1 MGIMAS
7 DNRTLKL
14 SILADV
20 DDLKKKLGEADKAVE
35 TNADKITA
43 FGKKAALAF
52 AAAGAAAGAFA
63 ISAVK
68 AAAEDEKA
76 RKSLEQTI
84 RANTRAT
91 DEQIKAID
99 TYIDRQSIATAT
111 TDDVL
116 RPALGRLI
124 RSTNDVAKAQDLL
137 NLSQEIS
144 AATGKPLEAVANALG
159 KSFDGQNTALGKLGL
174 GIDAATLKN
183 KSHEEIMQIL
193 KGTYKGFIDNEATNA
208 EFKFRQL
215 TIALDQTRE
224 KIGFALLPIFVKF
237 ADYLLVTV
245 VPNMQA
251 FVAALTGDNSVTAG
265 ITDATKGAYEFGEQV
280 RSTIKFV
287 ISIKDEL
294 LVLGG
299 IIVTVFAVNKI
310 ITFATA
316 IMTLVTAMK
325 ALRTAAAGAA
335 IATAFATGGTSVGF
349 AAAALAGI
357 AATYGLSKLAAGGD
371 ISGAGIDPMGGY
383 QTGANTSSSSMGGA
397 GGFGAG
403 VSSTGTSV
411 GGTGGARGGETTY
424 EKSLSELKK
433 TFDQLKKIGDDQ
445 KKVQAQLDIANN
457 IIFANAMPDEDQLRA
472 QRLAAITLE
481 HMRRDDPSSFG
492 VTNNIYVSGAVVD
505 PEGLNRVLTDIQTQS
520 DSRGTLS
527 GAEIRARAG

>member
-1 MGIMAS
+1 MAS
-7 DNRTLKL
+7 DSRTLKL

-20 DDLKKKLGEADKAVE
+20 DDLKKKLGDADKAVE
-35 TNADKITA
+35 NNASKISE

-99 TYIDRQSIATAT
+99 TFIDRQSIATAT

-137 NLSQEIS
+137 NLAQEIS
-144 AATGKPLEAVANALG
+144 VATGKPLEAVANALG

-237 ADYLLVTV
+237 ADYLLATV

-251 FVAALTGDNSVTAG
+251 FVAALTGDNSVTSG
-265 ITDATKGAYEFGEQV
+265 ITAATQAAYDFGLQV
-280 RSTIKFV
+280 RSSIKFV

-294 LVLGG
+294 IILGAV
-299 IIVTVFAVNKI
+299 IASVFVVNKVI
-310 ITFATA
+310 AFATA

-335 IATAFATGGTSVGF
+335 VASAFATGGVSVGA
-349 AAAALAGI
+349 AAAALAAIG
-357 AATYGLSKLAAGGD
+357 ATFALSKFAAGGD
-371 ISGAGIDPMGGY
+371 AESPTGFGGGGFANLPSGGFA
-383 QTGANTSSSSMGGA
+383 A
-397 GGFGAG
+397 GG
-403 VSSTGTSV
+403 V
-411 GGTGGARGGETTY
+411 GGTVGSGFGDAGLGGATGSGSSSGGGETTY
-424 EKSLSELKK
+424 EKTLSGLKK

-457 IIFANAMPDEDQLRA
+457 IIFANAMPDEDQLKA
-472 QRLAAITLE
+472 QRLAAMTAE
-481 HMRRDDPSSFG
+481 HLRRDDPSSFG
-492 VTNNIYVSGAVVD
+492 NINITVNAIDGEGA
-505 PEGLNRVLTDIQTQS
+505 
-520 DSRGTLS
+520 
-527 GAEIRARAG
+527 ARAVAKALNDSAARSTPALSYQSIREKAG

>member
-1 MGIMAS
+1 MAS
-7 DNRTLKL
+7 RTLT
-14 SILADV
+14 LALAADI
-20 DDLKKKLGEADKAVE
+20 DGLKKGLDDADKVVKRSSDQI
-35 TNADKITA
+35 AD

-137 NLSQEIS
+137 NLAQEIS
-144 AATGKPLEAVANALG
+144 VATGKPLETVANALG

-174 GIDAATLKN
+174 GIDATILKN

-215 TIALDQTRE
+215 TIALDQTKE

-237 ADYLLVTV
+237 ADYLLQTV

-265 ITDATKGAYEFGEQV
+265 ITDATQGAYQFGEQV

-294 LVLGG
+294 VILGG
-299 IIVTVFAVNKI
+299 IIATVFVANKI
-310 ITFATA
+310 AAFVTA
-316 IMTLVTAMK
+316 IYTLVTAMK
-325 ALRTAAAGAA
+325 ALRTAAAGAG

-357 AATYGLSKLAAGGD
+357 AATYGLSKFAADGD
-371 ISGAGIDPMGGY
+371 
-383 QTGANTSSSSMGGA
+383 QEVA
-397 GGFGAG
+397 GGFGGAG
-403 VSSTGTSV
+403 FANLPSGGFSGIPSGGIPSGGIPSGGIPSGGKAGIGTIAGATNLTDLVNKLANVQDKISDV
-411 GGTGGARGGETTY
+411 TFATLTGGIS
-424 EKSLSELKK
+424 KSSA
-433 TFDQLKKIGDDQ
+433 Q
-445 KKVQAQLDIANN
+445 KQLDALQAE
-457 IIFANAMPDEDQLRA
+457 F
-472 QRLAAITLE
+472 
-481 HMRRDDPSSFG
+481 
-492 VTNNIYVSGAVVD
+492 
-505 PEGLNRVLTDIQTQS
+505 RVLEKQADALVKNPQILINVTAL
-520 DSRGTLS
+520 DSESAARAVSKALNESAARSTPTLS
-527 GAEIRARAG
+527 YQTIREKAG

>member
-1 MGIMAS
+1 MAS
-7 DNRTLKL
+7 RTLT
-14 SILADV
+14 LALAADI
-20 DDLKKKLGEADKAVE
+20 DGLKKGLDDADKVVKRSSDQI
-35 TNADKITA
+35 AD

-137 NLSQEIS
+137 NLAQEIS
-144 AATGKPLEAVANALG
+144 VATGKPLETVANALG

-174 GIDAATLKN
+174 GIDATILKN

-237 ADYLLVTV
+237 ADYLLATV

-265 ITDATKGAYEFGEQV
+265 INDATQGAYNFGLQIK
-280 RSTIKFV
+280 STIQFV

-294 LVLGG
+294 VVLGG
-299 IIVTVFAVNKI
+299 VIVTVFAVNKVI
-310 ITFATA
+310 AFATA
-316 IMTLVTAMK
+316 IGTLVAAMK
-325 ALRTAAAGAA
+325 TLRTAAAGAA
-335 IATAFATGGTSVGF
+335 VATAFATGGASVGL
-349 AAAALAGI
+349 ATAALAAV
-357 AATYGLSKLAAGGD
+357 AATYGLSKFAAGGD
-371 ISGAGIDPMGGY
+371 QEVDGGF
-383 QTGANTSSSSMGGA
+383 GGA
-397 GGFGAG
+397 GFANLPTSGFTNGIPTGLGSAGAG
-403 VSSTGTSV
+403 AFTGGGTGT
-411 GGTGGARGGETTY
+411 GGTGTGGTGTGGAVAGATSLTDLVNKLANVQDKISDVTFATLTGGIS
-424 EKSLSELKK
+424 KSSA
-433 TFDQLKKIGDDQ
+433 Q
-445 KKVQAQLDIANN
+445 KQLDALQAE
-457 IIFANAMPDEDQLRA
+457 F
-472 QRLAAITLE
+472 
-481 HMRRDDPSSFG
+481 
-492 VTNNIYVSGAVVD
+492 
-505 PEGLNRVLTDIQTQS
+505 RVLEKQTDALVKNPQILINVSAIDTE
-520 DSRGTLS
+520 
-527 GAEIRARAG
+527 GAARAVAKALNDSAARSTPSLVGTTVGR